1 MMQPGYYWAKC
12 GPTYRPKQYTDTWRI
27 VQAIEGLH
35 GAVLDRGYS
44 VKLGEYSEFAPVA
57 GPGAGAQLESTYAE
71 LHDLRI
77 RAGMVLRGE

>member
-1 MMQPGYYWAKC
+1 MQPGYYWAKC
-12 GPTYRPKQYTDTWRI
+12 GPAYRPKQYGNTWRI

-44 VKLGEYSEFAPVA
+44 VKLGEYSEFERVA
-57 GPGAGAQLESTYAE
+57 GPGAQTTLDAAQSE

-77 RAGMVLRGE
+77 RAGMVQP